1 MKLIVT
7 VDVEEDQWG
16 VTPPRY
22 TTAQNVRRLPTLQKL
37 LHEFGSIPTYLLT
50 YPVVSDPRA
59 CSILRE
65 ILGGDGCEI
74 GMHCHPWNTPPYEE
88 RLNNYNSMLCNLPAT
103 LQFEKLQRLHE
114 AIQNNFEITPIAFRS
129 GRWGFDPEVAKNI
142 VRLGYRIDTSIT
154 PYTSWAECDGPDF
167 SRFSPQPYEFTYPPV
182 ADGYLGTSL
191 LELPA
196 TIGYLHGEF
205 ESCAR
210 LVRSLGRT
218 PFRQFKI
225 GGILSKLRLLRKVW
239 LSPEMET
246 PVRMIQLVRQMM
258 SQGYEVLNL
267 VFHSTALQKGCNPF
281 VRTETDEQRFLAN
294 LHRFLELVKEE
305 GVMCTT
311 LSEAARL
318 RPSPL
323 NRVQIISEGR
333 AERRAGCHVFVT
345 PSNRFCPSYVKP
357 R

>member
-1 MKLIVT
+1 MKLVVT

-16 VTPPRY
+16 VAPPRY
-22 TTAQNVRRLPTLQKL
+22 TTAQNVRRLPILQKL
-37 LHEFGSIPTYLLT
+37 FHEFGSIPTYLLT

-59 CSILRE
+59 VSILRD
-65 ILGGDGCEI
+65 ILDGGGCEI

-88 RLNNYNSMLCNLPAT
+88 RLNNYNSMLCNLPTA

-114 AIQNNFEITPIAFRS
+114 AIQHQFEITPIAFRS
-129 GRWGFDPEVAKNI
+129 GRWGFDQEVAKNI

-182 ADGYLGTSL
+182 AEGHSGTSL
-191 LELPA
+191 LEMPA
-196 TIGYLHGEF
+196 TIGYLHGDF
-205 ESCAR
+205 EACAR
-210 LVRSLGRT
+210 LVRGLKRT
-218 PFRQFKI
+218 PLRQLKVA
-225 GGILSKLRLLRKVW
+225 GILSKLRLLRKVW
-239 LSPEMET
+239 LSPELET

-258 SQGYEVLNL
+258 NQGYDVLNL

-281 VRTETDEQRFLAN
+281 VRTDADEQRFLEN
-294 LHRFLELVKEE
+294 LHGFLGLVKEE
-305 GVMCTT
+305 GVMCIT

-323 NRVQIISEGR
+323 NRVQIIR
-333 AERRAGCHVFVT
+333 ERLDLPPMVA
-345 PSNRFCPSYVKP
+345 PL
-357 R
+357 